1 MASLNRVMLIGNLT
15 RDPEVKYLPSGMA
28 VCDLAM
34 AMNES
39 YKSKTGE
46 LVETTCFVD
55 VVVWAKQAETC
66 GEYLRKG
73 SPVFVE
79 GSLQLD
85 KWTSKEGEARS
96 KLRVKATRVQFLGSP
111 RGAEFRDGGGAGSS
125 AGGGKAAAR
134 ETPPVPAEEPD
145 IPPDGPAGAGDGDNL
160 PF

>member
-1 MASLNRVMLIGNLT
+1 MASLNRVLLIGNLT
-15 RDPEVKYLPSGMA
+15 RDPEVRYLPSGMA
-28 VCDLAM
+28 VCDLSM
-34 AMNES
+34 AINEN

-46 LVETTCFVD
+46 MVESTCFVD
-55 VVVWAKQAETC
+55 VVAWAKQAETC

-96 KLRVKATRVQFLGSP
+96 KLRVKAARIQFLGSP
-111 RGAEFRDGGGAGSS
+111 RGAEFRDGGEAW
-125 AGGGKAAAR
+125 GKPAAR
-134 ETPPVPAEEPD
+134 REEAPPAEEPD
-145 IPPDGPAGAGDGDNL
+145 VPPEGPAAGGDGENL